1 MKIKHFL
8 YKFMILFICVLCFSC
23 FAFADSENDPEEF
36 IVYQD
41 ETGSTHTEVLRV
53 SASDTNGFHS
63 VILSLLGDYNPI
75 ATTTEYRY
83 PSGTGYQN
91 RYQVDVTPDYSWIA
105 SACIFAIVLY
115 CALRFIGGIFSGR

>member
-1 MKIKHFL
+1 MKVKRWIFIISV
-8 YKFMILFICVLCFSC
+8 FFICVLCSFSI
-23 FAFADSENDPEEF
+23 AMADTEQDPEEF
-36 IVYQD
+36 ILYQD
-41 ETGSTHTEVLRV
+41 EEGQSHVEVLRV
-53 SASDTNGFHS
+53 SASDTSGFHA

-75 ATTTEYRY
+75 QTTTEYRY
-83 PSGTGYQN
+83 PSGTGYQT